1 MIEILKIAAIALLFY
16 LLGMLHNKSKH
27 EKKIKSLE
35 LANRILREALES
47 ERKKVETLSDFRK
60 MGRSPYVQN

>member
-1 MIEILKIAAIALLFY
+1 MIEIIKLAAIALMFFI
-16 LLGMLHNKSKH
+16 LGITHNKSRY